1 MLRTRNKAK
10 TLIVELYWGP
20 RGAPIG
26 SQNPQV
32 EIRIGNEASRP
43 MFSGAGL
50 QMDARLDR
58 TAKLPGG
65 NATLGVKF
73 IARVTLSI
81 ARDIV
86 SLPARKNAAG
96 AARAGIRWTGAA
108 QHLSAIAQECGPCLG
123 GANAPESSKR
133 TARSTD
139 LQAIGR
145 YIAKDVPEGGAVP
158 LPREALLD
166 DGCLHGGLVFARGQT
181 LAEDLKEVKRSKDQF
196 VVHPGERLPPAMGGI
211 VGHCGN
217 LAQQCAIVKVAG
229 MADLKSP
236 DAARCF
242 DGEEACFEVVKNKR
256 YREGEVLVIR
266 YEGPQR
272 GPGMRVSSRPAQSLI
287 GEGWAERS
295 LSLPRWS
302 TVRQVSRT
310 HTGAGIHS
318 STARKVC
325 HARN

>member
-1 MLRTRNKAK
+1 
-10 TLIVELYWGP
+10 
-20 RGAPIG
+20 
-26 SQNPQV
+26 
-32 EIRIGNEASRP
+32 
-43 MFSGAGL
+43 
-50 QMDARLDR
+50 MDARLDR

-242 DGEEACFEVVKNKR
+242 DGEEACFEVVKKTLQGR
-256 YREGEVLVIR
+256 RSARDPLRRAATRPRDASELATGAI
-266 YEGPQR
+266 PHWR
-272 GPGMRVSSRPAQSLI
+272 GMGGKVALITEMEHRPAGQSHAHRRWDPFQH
-287 GEGWAERS
+287 GKEGVPCAE
-295 LSLPRWS
+295 LKPR
-302 TVRQVSRT
+302 
-310 HTGAGIHS
+310 
-318 STARKVC
+318 
-325 HARN
+325 